1 MLREISR
8 ENKMILKTLKLRI
21 EHLNLVT
28 NCYVVMDEETKEAMV
43 IDPGAESQKI
53 IEMLDILDA
62 KLKYIF
68 LTHCHA
74 DHIGAINDVKQAK
87 GGKILVSRE
96 DSQGLYD
103 ETISLTYYAETPNP
117 ELEADSRVDDDDLIH
132 LGNLEFRVIATPGH
146 TTGGL
151 CLYCPAEEMI
161 FTGDTIFSSTWGRTD
176 LPTGSIE
183 DIMDSIINKI
193 LVLPNNTIMYPGHG
207 KSTLIKEE
215 KPIYLEL
222 RKKDF

>member
-1 MLREISR
+1 
-8 ENKMILKTLKLRI
+8 MILKTLKLRI

-53 IEMLDILDA
+53 IEMLDILEA

-96 DSQGLYD
+96 DRD
-103 ETISLTYYAETPNP
+103 
-117 ELEADSRVDDDDLIH
+117 R
-132 LGNLEFRVIATPGH
+132 
-146 TTGGL
+146 
-151 CLYCPAEEMI
+151 
-161 FTGDTIFSSTWGRTD
+161 
-176 LPTGSIE
+176 
-183 DIMDSIINKI
+183 
-193 LVLPNNTIMYPGHG
+193 
-207 KSTLIKEE
+207 KSVV
-215 KPIYLEL
+215 
-222 RKKDF
+222 

>member
-1 MLREISR
+1 
-8 ENKMILKTLKLRI
+8 MILKTLKLRI

-53 IEMLDILDA
+53 IEMLDILEA

-146 TTGGL
+146 TKGGL
-151 CLYCPAEEMI
+151 CLYCPVEEMI